1 MTRFEDWPSR
11 LHTFLEAA
19 RGRPFSWGR
28 WDCCIL
34 AADAVK
40 ILTGSDPLTPFRGR
54 YRSARGAVRLLK
66 PLGGLVGGCTTL
78 LGVPITPL
86 LAQRGDV
93 VLIEA
98 PAGAGG
104 PLACGVVD
112 LTGRA
117 VACPGETGLLFVPL
131 ARARHAWRIG

>member
-34 AADAVK
+34 AADAVQV
-40 ILTGSDPLTPFRGR
+40 LTGTDPLAPFRGR
-54 YRSARGAVRLLK
+54 YRSARGAARLLK
-66 PLGGLVGGCTTL
+66 PLGGLAGGCTAL
-78 LGVPITPL
+78 LGTPIAPL
-86 LAQRGDV
+86 LAQRGDI
-93 VLIEA
+93 VLIEDG
-98 PAGAGG
+98 PGG
-104 PLACGVVD
+104 RLACGVVD

-117 VACPGETGLLFVPL
+117 VACPGDAGLLFVPL

>member
-11 LHTFLEAA
+11 LHAFLEAA
-19 RGRPFSWGR
+19 HGRPFSWGR

-34 AADAVK
+34 AADAVQAM
-40 ILTGSDPLTPFRGR
+40 TGADPLGPFRGR
-54 YRSARGAVRLLK
+54 YRTALGAARLLT
-66 PLGGLVGGCTTL
+66 PMGGLAGGCTRL
-78 LGVPITPL
+78 LGAPIAPL

-93 VLIEA
+93 VVVDS
-98 PAGAGG
+98 PTGAGG

-117 VACPGETGLLFVPL
+117 AACPGEASLVFVPL
-131 ARARHAWRIG
+131 ARARQAWRIG